1 MFDYY
6 VKADDATHLQAVLVE
21 AGVATVQEDQLV
33 PVEGV
38 NLDVIGTWSERTGG
52 TDEEPE
58 YTAVEGYHANIR
70 SSEELVFPA
79 GFYTGLPSAP
89 WRGFGNAP
97 QSVVSAAGSTNP
109 VDIERD
115 RRIDAGFIFE
125 GKKYQSRATDRENI
139 AGAALFALLDASY
152 ETQWIASDNTLVL
165 MDSVTL
171 LAFAKAA
178 AEHKQKLIFNARTI
192 KDMVPVPEDFRNDNY
207 WTV

>member
-6 VKADDATHLQAVLVE
+6 VKATDAEHLQAVLVE

-70 SSEELVFPA
+70 SSEELVFPE

-89 WRGFGNAP
+89 WRSFGNSP
-97 QSVVSAAGSTNP
+97 QATVSSSGSTNP

-125 GKKYQSRATDRENI
+125 GKEYQSRATDRENI
-139 AGAALFALLDASY
+139 AGAAIFALMDPSY
-152 ETQWIASDNTLVL
+152 ETHWIAEDNTLVL
-165 MDSVTL
+165 MDSAAL
-171 LAFAKAA
+171 LSFAKAA

-192 KDMVPVPEDFRNDNY
+192 KDMIIVPEDFRNDNY
-207 WTV
+207 WNV